1 MMASW
6 QLDEDQMT
14 SGGVTTD
21 GEKAVKKSKTS
32 AITGPP
38 GAQYRSQVE
47 SFVFICV
54 EDLMAYLGET
64 AVVVSGRLILNVM
77 IFQ

>member
-21 GEKAVKKSKTS
+21 GEKTVKKSKTS

-47 SFVFICV
+47 SFVFI
-54 EDLMAYLGET
+54 
-64 AVVVSGRLILNVM
+64 I
-77 IFQ
+77 